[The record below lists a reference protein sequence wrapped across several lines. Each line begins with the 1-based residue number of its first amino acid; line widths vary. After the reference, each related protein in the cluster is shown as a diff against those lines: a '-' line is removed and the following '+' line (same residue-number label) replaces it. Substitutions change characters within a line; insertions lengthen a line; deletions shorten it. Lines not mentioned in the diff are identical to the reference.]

1 MNEYGWRVTLNERH
15 RTICCNGWIFHNPH
29 QLFYFL
35 FFIFKNANWMVWI
48 WLWLWLWDRESTCKS
63 WRVFFFFCRLDFL
76 RSLFCFHFP
85 SNGRLIQFFKRA
97 LWFACVTK
105 PNNAM
110 LTILIAVHF
119 DPPLFLSIFLSILSF
134 FHFFFWGKFG
144 EDSFFCLS

>member
-1 MNEYGWRVTLNERH
+1 MVEYSTI
-15 RTICCNGWIFHNPH
+15 RTNFFI
-29 QLFYFL
+29 FYFL
-35 FFIFKNANWMVWI
+35 FLKMLIGWYEYDYDYDSEIERARAKVGGFF
-48 WLWLWLWDRESTCKS
+48 
-63 WRVFFFFCRLDFL
+63 FFFFCRLDFL